1 MKNNKSHSHCDIK
14 RNKSAA
20 IRDTSKWHSQQAEG
34 ERKGKGKGAGK
45 GGAESV
51 WSENKQEGY

>member
-20 IRDTSKWHSQQAEG
+20 IRDTSKWHSQPEEG
-34 ERKGKGKGAGK
+34 EGKVKGTGEWK
-45 GGAESV
+45 V
-51 WSENKQEGY
+51 W